1 MGFQSGISWWCIVD
15 MIIRYIMI
23 MDIVMK
29 YWMGIHD
36 EHIFGAYIY
45 KYYIYIYN
53 MGFYDDV

>member
-1 MGFQSGISWWCIVD
+1 

-45 KYYIYIYN
+45 INIIYIYN